1 VSAAKISFNGLV
13 LGFDYGLYHPDGA
26 FYTFRALL
34 FAGYDKFEAGRIVA
48 DWYATQPAKPGEI
61 VPSSLFFENAP
72 NTWDQ
77 YYPRVLYPFLS
88 AAFVKL
94 LGVPGMLVVPAI
106 TYLLVLLIISY
117 IAFKIGR
124 PGIGLIVVILITSSV
139 TISRWMYI
147 NATDGLLMLFTG
159 LFVLLIFKETRL
171 KLSNPQLVFTF
182 VLITLSSLTRFSALM
197 WVFIAIVFLLHKR
210 TKEAAVILA
219 TALVTTIP
227 IFLRPFGNDVLPE
240 LNDKSPLEKLIFYP
254 ISLVRISIYELGQLF
269 VLDRIFFWTLAL
281 AFAVAILT
289 IKRLESQFFLASFSS
304 LWITGSL
311 NAVLGVNFR
320 YQLAVIPFLLWLLIS
335 LFPRIEWK
343 PPIDKS
349 GSAEEVR

>member
-1 VSAAKISFNGLV
+1 
-13 LGFDYGLYHPDGA
+13 
-26 FYTFRALL
+26 
-34 FAGYDKFEAGRIVA
+34 
-48 DWYATQPAKPGEI
+48 
-61 VPSSLFFENAP
+61 
-72 NTWDQ
+72 
-77 YYPRVLYPFLS
+77 VLYPLLS

-106 TYLLVLLIISY
+106 TYLLVLLLISY
-117 IAFKIGR
+117 IAFEIGR
-124 PGIGLIVVILITSSV
+124 PGIGLIVAILITSSV

-171 KLSNPQLVFTF
+171 KLSNSQLFSTL

-197 WVFIAIVFLLHKR
+197 WVFIAFVFLLHR
-210 TKEAAVILA
+210 RIKEAAVILA
-219 TALVTTIP
+219 TALVTSIP

-240 LNDKSPLEKLIFYP
+240 LNDKSPLEKIISYP
-254 ISLVRISIYELGQLF
+254 VSFVRISIYEIGQLF
-269 VLDRIFFWTLAL
+269 VLDRIFFWTFAL
-281 AFAVAILT
+281 AFAIAIMT

-320 YQLAVIPFLLWLLIS
+320 YQLAVIPFLLWLLVS
-335 LFPRIEWK
+335 LLPKIEWNQ
-343 PPIDKS
+343 PIGRS